1 METILAFLGTKVA
14 AYLAG
19 AGGAAVGAGL
29 AIRFG
34 KPKLQGWLEGQIS
47 KALNPNI
54 EDPKAKELFQAWFKP
69 FLAYAEYMVP
79 DRGNGKAKDAIA
91 GLLSKYMAPTIAN
104 AIATVVQ
111 ELEDS
116 ADDVLKKAK

>member
-1 METILAFLGTKVA
+1 METILAFLGSKLAV
-14 AYLAG
+14 YFAG
-19 AGGAAVGAGL
+19 AGGAAIGAGL
-29 AIRFG
+29 AVKFG
-34 KPKLQGWLEGQIS
+34 KPKFQSWLEGQIA
-47 KALNPNI
+47 KALNPNM

-79 DRGNGKAKDAIA
+79 DRGAVGAKNAVA

-104 AIATVVQ
+104 AIASVVQ
-111 ELEDS
+111 EMEDA

>member
-29 AIRFG
+29 AIKFG
-34 KPKLQGWLEGQIS
+34 KPKLQGWLEGQIAS
-47 KALNPNI
+47 ALNPNMD
-54 EDPKAKELFQAWFKP
+54 DPKAKELFQAWFKP
-69 FLAYAEYMVP
+69 FLAYAEYMIP
-79 DRGNGKAKDAIA
+79 DRGNGKTKDTIA
-91 GLLSKYMAPTIAN
+91 ALLSKYVAPPIAN
-104 AIATVVQ
+104 AIGTVVQ
-111 ELEDS
+111 EMEDA